1 VAALF
6 DELEA
11 GAGFRR
17 GLDDRQRAGRDKWR
31 KVGSQYKGEGVERDR
46 PVFIGILDLA
56 FARLVDMIVARMI
69 VMMRVQMRVDQW
81 RVIVMI
87 AITVDVLK
95 RRQDEAGREREAA
108 LER

>member
-11 GAGFRR
+11 DAGFRR
-17 GLDDRQRAGRDKWR
+17 GLNNRWRAGRDKRR
-31 KVGSQYKGEGVERDR
+31 KVRSQHEDEGVERSR
-46 PVFIGILDLA
+46 LVLVRILDFT
-56 FARLVDMIVARMI
+56 FARLVDMIVARMA

-95 RRQDEAGREREAA
+95 RRQDKGGRKRQTA